1 MANKKVTKSDLID
14 KIYEKTNLSK
24 KYIQIVTDA
33 LLDQIKKSI
42 EEKSTIELRGFG
54 TFEVSYRKSRNN
66 ARNPK
71 TGEKVVAKS
80 KYVTKFIPGKDIKEA
95 LKNDTDE

>member
-33 LLDQIKKSI
+33 LLDQIKK
-42 EEKSTIELRGFG
+42 
-54 TFEVSYRKSRNN
+54 
-66 ARNPK
+66 
-71 TGEKVVAKS
+71 
-80 KYVTKFIPGKDIKEA
+80 
-95 LKNDTDE
+95 